1 MFLEK
6 EVDDQTSSPTSIF
19 VTTINPDSSI
29 TEESKSITPATSE
42 SEKPQETGEFD

>member
-1 MFLEK
+1 LFLEK
-6 EVDDQTSSPTSIF
+6 EVTSSPTSIF

-29 TEESKSITPATSE
+29 TEESKSITAE